1 VKTNRQS
8 NPRFLRSVLRALLI
22 SIALLV
28 FAQPVSGHA
37 GSSTNTIYAWG
48 HNDAGQLGHGIAAA
62 IPTPVVVDVPSGVT
76 TTALAAGDAHSLAI
90 GSDGKLYAWGRNDYG
105 QLGDG
110 TMTERDVP
118 VVVSLPNSATATTIA
133 AGSNYSLATGSDGKL
148 YSWGNNADGQLGN
161 GTMTAASTLPL
172 TVSLPSGVSATA
184 VAAGSGHSL
193 AIGSNGRLYAWGF
206 NGYGQL
212 GDGTTTSSTTPV
224 DVSLPGGVSAT
235 AIAAGGDDSLAIG
248 SDGKLYAWGL
258 NDGGQVGMDTTTP
271 FSTTP
276 VAVALPSGVTAVK
289 IAAGYHNL
297 ALGSNGELYAW
308 GDNAYGELG
317 IGSTS
322 TPNYTP
328 KAVLLSAGVTAL
340 AGGNHFSLAIEAD
353 GKAYA
358 WGENDH
364 DELGIGTT
372 TPYSTAPVGVSLPS
386 GVNATTIAAGADHGL
401 AMGSNGKL
409 YAWGWNDTRD
419 YATPVLTSLPGGA
432 IATAIAAGYYHSLAT
447 GSDGT
452 LYAWGQNFEGALG
465 SGSTVS
471 SATPVEVSLPSGVS
485 ASAIAGGEYFSLALG
500 SDGHVYTWGE
510 NYEGELGNGT
520 TVSSDTPV
528 EVNLPSGVAATAIA
542 TSYEH
547 ALAIG
552 SDGKLY
558 AWGMNA
564 DGQLGDGT
572 TTDSD
577 TPIVVP
583 FPGGVTPIAIA
594 AEQLDSLALGSD
606 GRVYVWG
613 DNLAGQLG
621 NDTAPTDSWT
631 PVPASLPSG
640 VTATAI
646 AAGGYFAMAI
656 GSNHQLYAWG
666 ENYHDELGIGVTSPD
681 SPTPVAVHLPS
692 GVSATMIGGGDFYAM
707 AATSDGNVYTWGD
720 NFYSELGDGTTTD
733 SATPVRVNLP
743 SGVQA
748 TSIAAGGFHALVI
761 TDSGVPTAVTIRRF
775 TAARTGGSTLLRWK
789 VVDSAHVVGFQVRAN
804 GRSLTHGLLAARN
817 SRGSY
822 HYLTSV
828 LASRYVVQ
836 VVLRNGQ
843 VATAAVRAHG

>member
-1 VKTNRQS
+1 VRTRQQCV
-8 NPRFLRSVLRALLI
+8 RWIRVHAFRALLI
-22 SIALLV
+22 ALALLLLGM
-28 FAQPVSGHA
+28 PST
-37 GSSTNTIYAWG
+37 SSATGTVGQIYAWG
-48 HNDAGQLGHGIAAA
+48 DNDSGQLGHGIAAA
-62 IPTPVVVDVPSGVT
+62 IPTPVVVDLPSGVMA
-76 TTALAAGDAHSLAI
+76 TALAAGDAHSLAI
-90 GSDGKLYAWGRNDYG
+90 GSDSKLYAWGRNDYG

-110 TMTERDVP
+110 TMTESDTP
-118 VVVSLPNSATATTIA
+118 VVVSLPNGATAMTIA
-133 AGSNYSLATGSDGKL
+133 AGSNYSLAIGSDGKL
-148 YSWGNNADGQLGN
+148 YSWGNNAEGQLGN
-161 GTMTAASTLPL
+161 GTMVASSTTPL
-172 TVSLPSGVSATA
+172 AVSLPSGVSATA
-184 VAAGSGHSL
+184 IAAGSGHTL
-193 AIGSNGRLYAWGF
+193 AIGSDGKVYAWGF

-212 GDGTTTSSTTPV
+212 GNGTTTSSPTPV

-308 GDNAYGELG
+308 GDNTNGELG

-372 TPYSTAPVGVSLPS
+372 TPYSTTPVSVSLPS

-401 AMGSNGKL
+401 ATGSNGKL
-409 YAWGWNDTRD
+409 YAWGWNDTVD
-419 YATPVLTSLPGGA
+419 YATPVLANLPGGVTA
-432 IATAIAAGYYHSLAT
+432 TVIAGGYYHSLAI
-447 GSDGT
+447 GSDGE
-452 LYAWGQNFEGALG
+452 LYAWGENYEGALG
-465 SGSTVS
+465 NDSTVS

-485 ASAIAGGEYFSLALG
+485 ATAIAGGEYFSLALG
-500 SDGHVYTWGE
+500 SDGHVYTLGE

-520 TVSSDTPV
+520 TVGSDTPV
-528 EVNLPSGVAATAIA
+528 EVNLPSGVTATAIA

-613 DNLAGQLG
+613 DNIAGQLG
-621 NDTAPTDSWT
+621 NGTAPTDSAT
-631 PVPASLPSG
+631 PVPVSLPGG
-640 VTATAI
+640 VSATAI
-646 AAGGYFAMAI
+646 AAGGYFALAI
-656 GSNHQLYAWG
+656 GSDHKLYAWG
-666 ENYHDELGIGVTSPD
+666 DNYYDEMGIGVTSPD
-681 SPTPVAVHLPS
+681 SATPVTVHLPS
-692 GVSATMIGGGDFYAM
+692 GVQAAAIGGGDFYAM
-707 AATSDGNVYTWGD
+707 AATSDGKVYTWGD
-720 NFYSELGDGTTTD
+720 NFDSELGDGTTTD
-733 SATPVRVNLP
+733 RATPVRVNLP
-743 SGVQA
+743 SGVRA
-748 TSIAAGGFHALVI
+748 TSIAAGGFHALVV
-761 TDSGVPTAVTIRRF
+761 TESDVPTAVTIRRF
-775 TAARTGGSTLLRWK
+775 TATRMGGSTLLRWK
-789 VVDSAHVVGFQVRAN
+789 VVDSASAVGFQVQAN
-804 GRSLTHGLLAARN
+804 GRSLTHGLLSA
-817 SRGSY
+817 STSSGSY
-822 HYLTSV
+822 RFLTSV
-828 LASRYVVQ
+828 KAPRYLLRVALRDGQ
-836 VVLRNGQ
+836 VVTD
-843 VATAAVRAHG
+843 VARVGG